1 MLIVCPSCATAFRV
15 TRTVLGDAGRQVRC
29 AQCRTVWLATPES
42 AIEDDAMATTGAGAS
57 PARAAPPPPPP
68 LPQPEDDADWGAAF
82 AEEAETKS
90 APKGGEGTA
99 AKGSDI
105 DFDAPV
111 PAAEAPSIQPSAD
124 VPPLPSRIVDAD
136 DPPPLRPA
144 RPKADEPP
152 KRRFRKPALP
162 RTRSFRFSPSVILLM
177 LGSALLAT
185 FLLGREQVVRTVPDS
200 ASVYE
205 RIGLPVNLRGV
216 EFRDVKGANEVVD
229 GVVVLV
235 VEGQLVNI
243 TSRAADLP
251 RLRLAV
257 RDAGGKEI
265 YTWTATPPAPRL
277 EAGQAVPFRSRL
289 ASPPPDGASVEVRFF
304 TRIDAG
310 GR

>member
-42 AIEDDAMATTGAGAS
+42 ALEDDAMVATGASAS
-57 PARAAPPPPPP
+57 AARAAPPPPPP
-68 LPQPEDDADWGAAF
+68 PPAQDDADWGAAF

-90 APKGGEGTA
+90 A
-99 AKGSDI
+99 AKGDEVTSTKDSDFG
-105 DFDAPV
+105 FDAPV
-111 PAAEAPSIQPSAD
+111 PAAEAPPIQPSVD
-124 VPPLPSRIVDAD
+124 VPPLPARVDAAD
-136 DPPPLRPA
+136 DMPPPRTA
-144 RPKADEPP
+144 RPKAEEPP
-152 KRRFRKPALP
+152 KRRFRKPPLP
-162 RTRSFRFSPSVILLM
+162 RRGRSFRMSPSVILLM

-243 TSRAADLP
+243 TSRGADLP

-304 TRIDAG
+304 TRMDAG